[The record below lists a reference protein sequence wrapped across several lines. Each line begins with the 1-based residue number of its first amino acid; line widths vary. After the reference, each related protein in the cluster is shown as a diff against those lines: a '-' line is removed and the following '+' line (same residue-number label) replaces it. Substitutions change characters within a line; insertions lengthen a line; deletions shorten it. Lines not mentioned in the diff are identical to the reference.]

1 MLREAGI
8 IDADAP
14 RQGGEIGSTFIRW
27 GASPATGIATA
38 AIHHPHET
46 AIVDELGS
54 LSFERVHR
62 RSNALAHAFAEMGIG
77 YGDGV
82 GIMCRNHRGFV
93 EATLAAA
100 KLGASALY
108 LNTMFAGPQLAE
120 VTEREGPKVLV
131 YDEEFSGL
139 LAGGRRGRHAGRRLA
154 RRGGRRSRR
163 WRR

>member
-1 MLREAGI
+1 M
-8 IDADAP
+8 IDE
-14 RQGGEIGSTFIRW
+14 R
-27 GASPATGIATA
+27 
-38 AIHHPHET
+38 
-46 AIVDELGS
+46 GS
-54 LSFERVHR
+54 LSFERLHR

-120 VTEREGPKVLV
+120 VTRREGPQPSSTTRSSPSCWRASTTPSPAFVGWS
-131 YDEEFSGL
+131 DEE
-139 LAGGRRGRHAGRRLA
+139 RRGRAGDSGAADRR
-154 RRGGRRSRR
+154 RR
-163 WRR
+163 